1 MLNIFCK
8 VQKSISIYTI
18 EHFMKKLLVILSLL
32 PALVYAWEP
41 TKPVTVIF
49 PNGPGAG
56 NEISFRIVADQIEK
70 STSAKF
76 ISEYKPGADGNI
88 AGNYFNN
95 ASPDGHTIMVPACQ
109 SNWVTPGIWYPRI
122 VKYDAQNWEPV
133 ANIARSPLAFWANP
147 KSPVNTPEDLV
158 KLIKSKSRPVNIA
171 IGGGGHKLAVEYLT
185 TYLSVTGGD
194 LVETPMYKGPAQA
207 LMDVMGGS
215 AEFGVTPVAVGWP
228 HVQTGKLKLIGIAD
242 TRVLPGLEKYPL
254 MTRVVPNLS
263 IHGCWNIVL
272 PPNTPPDIQTWYH
285 NQFISTIRSTQ
296 SATKFRENMMY
307 ITTEEHTPQGVRAS
321 MHRLRQ
327 QWQPIAKKITP

>member
-1 MLNIFCK
+1 
-8 VQKSISIYTI
+8 
-18 EHFMKKLLVILSLL
+18 MKKLLVILSLI
-32 PALVYAWEP
+32 PALAHAWEP
-41 TKPVTVIF
+41 TKPITVIF

-88 AGNYFNN
+88 AGNHFNN
-95 ASPDGHTIMVPACQ
+95 AAPDGHTIMVPACQ
-109 SNWVTPGIWYPRI
+109 SNWVTPDIWYPKI

-147 KSPVNTPEDLV
+147 KSPVNTPEDLI

-185 TYLSVTGGD
+185 TYLSVPGGD

-207 LMDVMGGS
+207 LLDVMGGS
-215 AEFGVTPVAVGWP
+215 AEFGVTPVAVGWS
-228 HVQTGKLKLIGIAD
+228 HVQSGKLKLVGIAD
-242 TRVLPGLEKYPL
+242 TRIMPGLEKYPL
-254 MTRVVPNLS
+254 MSQVVPNLS

-272 PPNTPPDIQTWYH
+272 PPNTPQEIQAWYH
-285 NQFISTIRSTQ
+285 NQFVPAIRSKQ
-296 SATKFRENMMY
+296 SAAKFHENMMY
-307 ITTEEHTPQGVRAS
+307 ITPEEHTPQGVRAS
-321 MHRLRQ
+321 MYRLRQ
-327 QWQPIAKKITP
+327 QWQPIAKKIAP